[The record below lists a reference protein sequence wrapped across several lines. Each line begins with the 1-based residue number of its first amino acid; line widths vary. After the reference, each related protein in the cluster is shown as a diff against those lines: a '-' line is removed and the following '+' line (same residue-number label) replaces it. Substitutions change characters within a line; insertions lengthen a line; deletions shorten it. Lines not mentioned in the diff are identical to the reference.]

1 MCKLGVVKCFDSGGK
16 MKEKRIGLWIVCLFM
31 LISLCGIREVQSQD
45 VFRDI
50 DQIKRDISGLKN
62 EISDLR
68 NQLLGLRQAI
78 LKSVA
83 SQDQQTSA
91 KLPRQEDRTP
101 KKEEAVDEKELTN
114 SICQAVGKFFGE
126 AEAVLA
132 MSNSSAADERMR
144 SAFRKLNSTLQE
156 YSKLHRVS
164 KLLGI
169 YEGLAW
175 DTYVAVELSG
185 SVQGNQEFIKTL
197 NAHKRKYNET
207 CPKK

>member
-1 MCKLGVVKCFDSGGK
+1 
-16 MKEKRIGLWIVCLFM
+16 MKEKRIGLWVVCLFV

-50 DQIKRDISGLKN
+50 DQIKRDISDLKN

-68 NQLLGLRQAI
+68 NQLFGMREAI

-83 SQDQQTSA
+83 IQDQPTSA
-91 KLPRQEDRTP
+91 RLPKQEETTP
-101 KKEEAVDEKELTN
+101 KKEEAADEKELTN
-114 SICQAVGKFFGE
+114 SICQAVGKFFRE
-126 AEAVLA
+126 VDAVLA

-144 SAFRKLNSTLQE
+144 IAFHNLNSTLQE
-156 YSKLHRVS
+156 YSRQHRVS

-197 NAHKRKYNET
+197 NNHKRKYSET
-207 CPKK
+207 CPKR

>member
-1 MCKLGVVKCFDSGGK
+1 
-16 MKEKRIGLWIVCLFM
+16 MKENRVGLWVICLFV
-31 LISLCGIREVQSQD
+31 LIFLCGIREVQSQD

-50 DQIKRDISGLKN
+50 DQIKKDISDLKN
-62 EISDLR
+62 EVSDLR
-68 NQLLGLRQAI
+68 NQFSGLREAI

-83 SQDQQTSA
+83 IQDQRTSA
-91 KLPRQEDRTP
+91 RLPKQEDTTP
-101 KKEEAVDEKELTN
+101 KKEEAADEKELTN

-126 AEAVLA
+126 VDAVLA

-144 SAFRKLNSTLQE
+144 TAFHNLNSKLQE
-156 YSKLHRVS
+156 YSRLHRVS

-197 NAHKRKYNET
+197 NNHKRKYVET
-207 CPKK
+207 CPKR

>member
-1 MCKLGVVKCFDSGGK
+1 
-16 MKEKRIGLWIVCLFM
+16 MKENRIGLWVVCLFV
-31 LISLCGIREVQSQD
+31 LISLCGIGEVQAQD

-50 DQIKRDISGLKN
+50 DQLKRD
-62 EISDLR
+62 ISDLR
-68 NQLLGLRQAI
+68 NQVTDLRNQFFELRQAI

-126 AEAVLA
+126 ADAVLA
-132 MSNSSAADERMR
+132 MSNSTAADERMR
-144 SAFRKLNSTLQE
+144 SAFRKLNSTLQD
-156 YSKLHRVS
+156 YSRLHRVS

-175 DTYVAVELSG
+175 DTYVAVELTG
-185 SVQGNQEFIKTL
+185 SVQGNQEFIK
-197 NAHKRKYNET
+197 NINDHKRKYNET
-207 CPKK
+207 CPKR

>member
-1 MCKLGVVKCFDSGGK
+1 MCKLGVVKCFESGGK
-16 MKEKRIGLWIVCLFM
+16 MKEKRIGLWIVCLFA

-91 KLPRQEDRTP
+91 KLPREEDRTP
-101 KKEEAVDEKELTN
+101 KKEEAVDDKELTN
-114 SICQAVGKFFGE
+114 SICRAVGKFFTE
-126 AEAVLA
+126 VDAVLA
-132 MSNSSAADERMR
+132 MSNSGGADDRMR
-144 SAFRKLNSTLQE
+144 IAFHNLNSTLQE
-156 YSKLHRVS
+156 FSKLHRVS
-164 KLLGI
+164 KLLRI

-185 SVQGNQEFIKTL
+185 SIQGNQEFIKSI
-197 NAHKRKYNET
+197 NNHKRKYSET
-207 CPKK
+207 CPKR

>member
-16 MKEKRIGLWIVCLFM
+16 MKENRVGLWVVCLFV
-31 LISLCGIREVQSQD
+31 LISLCGIRDVQAQD

-50 DQIKRDISGLKN
+50 DQIKRDISDLKN

-68 NQLLGLRQAI
+68 NQLFGLRQAI

-101 KKEEAVDEKELTN
+101 RKEEAVDEKELTN

-126 AEAVLA
+126 AEAVSFKAKVFTRSMSPARSKALPLSWQRNRSSRSRLLA
-132 MSNSSAADERMR
+132 GRSSPQ
-144 SAFRKLNSTLQE
+144 T
-156 YSKLHRVS
+156 
-164 KLLGI
+164 
-169 YEGLAW
+169 
-175 DTYVAVELSG
+175 
-185 SVQGNQEFIKTL
+185 
-197 NAHKRKYNET
+197 
-207 CPKK
+207 

>member
-1 MCKLGVVKCFDSGGK
+1 MCKLGVVKCFDSGGQ
-16 MKEKRIGLWIVCLFM
+16 MKENRVGLWVVCLFV
-31 LISLCGIREVQSQD
+31 LISLCGIREVQAQD

-50 DQIKRDISGLKN
+50 DQIKRDISELKN

-68 NQLLGLRQAI
+68 NQLFGLRQAI

-126 AEAVLA
+126 ADAVLA
-132 MSNSSAADERMR
+132 MSNSTAADDRMR
-144 SAFRKLNSTLQE
+144 TAFRNLNSTLQQF
-156 YSKLHRVS
+156 SKLHRVS

-175 DTYVAVELSG
+175 DTYVAVELTG
-185 SVQGNQEFIKTL
+185 SVQGNQEFIKTI
-197 NAHKRKYNET
+197 NNHKRKFNET
-207 CPKK
+207 CPKR